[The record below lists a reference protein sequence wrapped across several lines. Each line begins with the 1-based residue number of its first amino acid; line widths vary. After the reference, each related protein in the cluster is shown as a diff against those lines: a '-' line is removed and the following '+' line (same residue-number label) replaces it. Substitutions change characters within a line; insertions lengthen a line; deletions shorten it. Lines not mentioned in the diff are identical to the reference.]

1 MSISPSRACAYA
13 VLRRVFEQG
22 AYADRALQAEAA
34 DLEPRDRALATA
46 IAYGAVQRKATLDYV
61 AGKLTSRPPSEL
73 DPPVQAALRL
83 GLFQLLLLDGVA
95 DHAAVY
101 ESVELVKRT
110 GRGGA
115 SLVNAV
121 LRRGAREGSAILSEL
136 DDEEPSGA
144 ALLHSVPP
152 WIAEMWF
159 AELGSDQARALLGA
173 INEPAE
179 SALRVNTLVSGAAE
193 VASALPVSTH
203 PAPAIPEG
211 LVLEGPFDV
220 HGSRL
225 FSDGAVI
232 PQARASML
240 VARVLAP
247 EPGERVL
254 DLCAAPGGKTTHLA
268 ALMGDRGEVRAIEQH
283 PGRARALR
291 ETCRRARA
299 TCVTVDT
306 ADATRPRR
314 EPAYDRVLV
323 DPPCTGLGTLQSR
336 PDRRWRA
343 GPESPGELAE
353 LQGRI
358 LDAAGAATA
367 PGGTV
372 VYSVC
377 TISCR
382 ESEAVVEGFLSD
394 HPEFAADDLQAAYP
408 QWRHPRADRFLQL
421 LPDRD
426 GTDGFF
432 ISRLRRR

>member
-1 MSISPSRACAYA
+1 MSVSPSRACAYA

-22 AYADRALQAEAA
+22 AFADRALQAESAG
-34 DLEPRDRALATA
+34 LEPRDRALAMA

-61 AGKLTSRPPSEL
+61 AGRLSSRPPADL
-73 DPPVQAALRL
+73 DPPVQAALAL
-83 GLFQLLLLDGVA
+83 GLFQLLFLDGVA

-121 LRRGAREGSAILSEL
+121 LRRGAREGSAILAEL
-136 DDEEPSGA
+136 DDDGPRAA

-159 AELGSDQARALLGA
+159 AELGADQARGLLAA
-173 INEPAE
+173 INQPAE
-179 SALRVNTLVSGAAE
+179 SALRVNTLVATVVE
-193 VASALPVSTH
+193 VTSALPVGAH
-203 PAPAIPEG
+203 PAAEIPEG

-220 HGSRL
+220 HGSGL
-225 FSDGAVI
+225 FGGGAVI

-247 EPGERVL
+247 EPGERIL

-268 ALMGDRGEVRAIEQH
+268 ALMGDHGKIRAIERH
-283 PGRARALR
+283 SGRAQALR
-291 ETCRRARA
+291 ETCRRART
-299 TCVTVDT
+299 TCVTVET
-306 ADATRPRR
+306 ADASQVRP

-343 GPESPGELAE
+343 GPESPDELAK

-358 LDAAGAATA
+358 LAAAGAATA

-377 TISCR
+377 TISSR
-382 ESEAVVEGFLSD
+382 ESEAVVEEFLAD
-394 HPEFAADDLQAAYP
+394 HPQFVADDLQAEYP
-408 QWRHPRADRFLQL
+408 QWRHPRSDRFLQL
-421 LPDRD
+421 LPHRD